1 VYAQLF
7 GLGSAGQGVGFFLAA
22 TTLVRFANVRVSR
35 GRGRALSWEVV
46 VGVLLRRTGLCCHD
60 DPVGTVLVR
69 AAMERDRSSHRAEE

>member
-1 VYAQLF
+1 
-7 GLGSAGQGVGFFLAA
+7 
-22 TTLVRFANVRVSR
+22 
-35 GRGRALSWEVV
+35 LSWEVV